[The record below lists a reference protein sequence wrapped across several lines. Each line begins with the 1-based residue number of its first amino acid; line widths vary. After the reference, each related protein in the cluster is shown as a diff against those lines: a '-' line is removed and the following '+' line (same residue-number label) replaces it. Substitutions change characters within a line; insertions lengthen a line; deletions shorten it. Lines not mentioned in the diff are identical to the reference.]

1 MTLHHQFRHAAYLTA
16 LSLLLAPAI
25 RPQDSTESKSEQI
38 GTTPAPA
45 YQNSTDGLRQLLHE
59 MIQAAKNGD
68 RATLQA
74 QIKDTEIPNYKI
86 WFTTTFNQGRGESWA
101 GPYGE
106 SLGRH
111 ENEFEDLMLELAQQ
125 EGEVSVQ
132 KLDAAKIYDPLT
144 VPLDLYLADW
154 KKTDAPK
161 GQDVNHIG
169 YFWFLDGKF
178 RWDST
183 TEFVRVQPKRLT
195 DFTPP
200 KIVKQTAP
208 VYPPE
213 AKAQGVQGAV
223 KLQVTIEIDG
233 TVTVLGVVSGDPL
246 LSSAATSAVRQW
258 RYEPSRIKGQP
269 ATTNTTIEVNFVLNR
284 QP

>member
-1 MTLHHQFRHAAYLTA
+1 MRLHHQFRYAAYLTA
-16 LSLLLAPAI
+16 LSLLLAPTI
-25 RPQDSTESKSEQI
+25 RPQDSKESKSKQI
-38 GTTPAPA
+38 GTTLAPA
-45 YQNSTDGLRQLLHE
+45 YQNSIDGLRQLLDE
-59 MIQAAKNGD
+59 MIQAARNDD
-68 RATLQA
+68 RAALQA

-86 WFTTTFNQGRGESWA
+86 WFTTTFNQGRGDSWA

-106 SLGRH
+106 RLVRH
-111 ENEFEDLMLELAQQ
+111 ENEFEDLIMELAQQ
-125 EGEVSVQ
+125 DGEVSVQ
-132 KLDAAKIYDPLT
+132 KLDAAKMYDPLT

-161 GQDVNHIG
+161 GQDVIHIG

-183 TEFVRVQPKRLT
+183 TEFVRVQPKPFT

-200 KIVKQTAP
+200 KIVKQTPP

-213 AKAQGVQGAV
+213 AKAQGVQGTV
-223 KLQVTIEIDG
+223 KLQVTIEING
-233 TVTVLGVVSGDPL
+233 TVTVLGIISGDPL
-246 LSSAATSAVRQW
+246 LSPAATSAVRQW
-258 RYEPSRIKGQP
+258 RFEPSRIKGHP
-269 ATTNTTIEVNFVLNR
+269 ATTNTTIEVNFVLDH

>member
-1 MTLHHQFRHAAYLTA
+1 MLHHLFRHAAYLTA
-16 LSLLLAPAI
+16 FSLLLGSAI
-25 RPQDSTESKSEQI
+25 RSQDSAASKPSQV
-38 GTTPAPA
+38 GTTAA
-45 YQNSTDGLRQLLHE
+45 YPNSTEGLRQLLYE
-59 MIQAAKNGD
+59 MVLAAKNGD

-106 SLGRH
+106 MLDKH
-111 ENEFEDLMLELAQQ
+111 ENEFEAFMLQLALQ
-125 EGEVSVQ
+125 EGELSVQ
-132 KLDAAKIYDPLT
+132 KLDAAKMFDPLT

-154 KKTDAPK
+154 KKAGAPK
-161 GQDVNHIG
+161 GQDIDHIG

-183 TEFVRVQPKRLT
+183 VEFAREPPKRLT
-195 DFTPP
+195 DFTPF
-200 KIVKQTAP
+200 KIVKKVAP
-208 VYPPE
+208 VYPTE
-213 AKAQGVQGAV
+213 AQAQGVQGTV
-223 KLQVTIEIDG
+223 KLQVTIETDG
-233 TVTVLGVVSGDPL
+233 TVKVLGVISGDPL
-246 LSSAATSAVRQW
+246 LSPAATNAVRKW

-269 ATTNTTIEVNFVLNR
+269 VPTNTTIEVNFALNR